1 MGKVVLDISMSLDG
15 FITATNVRL
24 GKGLGDDGDI
34 LHNWAFNS
42 NDQRNQELLKSAAS
56 LGALIAGRNT
66 YDISIPWWEAD
77 GPTGSARIPLIVVS
91 HTVPEAIPN
100 GGVYTFADSI
110 QTALERAQEAAG
122 QNDIAIMGGANIAQQ
137 FLKAGLVDEISLHLA
152 PVIFGSGTQL
162 FEHLGNEH
170 IQLET
175 PEVIETA
182 ESLHLRFR
190 VLK

>member
-1 MGKVVLDISMSLDG
+1 MGKVILDISMSLDG
-15 FITATNVRL
+15 FITATNARL
-24 GKGLGDDGDI
+24 GAGLGDNGDI

-42 NDQRNQELLKSAAS
+42 DDQHNKDLLKTGAS

-77 GPTGSARIPLIVVS
+77 GPTGAARIPLIVVS
-91 HTVPEAIPN
+91 HTVPEAIPH

-110 QTALERAQEAAG
+110 ETALERAREAAG
-122 QNDIAIMGGANIAQQ
+122 SKDIAIMGGANIAQQ

-162 FEHLGNEH
+162 FENLGNEH

-175 PEVIETA
+175 PKVIETT
-182 ESLHLRFR
+182 ESTHLRFP
-190 VLK
+190 VTK

>member
-1 MGKVVLDISMSLDG
+1 MGKVILDISMSLDG

-24 GKGLGDDGDI
+24 GAGLGDDGDI

-42 NDQRNQELLKSAAS
+42 DDQRNHELLKTGAS

-77 GPTGSARIPLIVVS
+77 GPTGPARIPLIVVS
-91 HTVPEAIPN
+91 HTVPEAIPD
-100 GGVYTFADSI
+100 GGVYTFADGI
-110 QTALERAQEAAG
+110 ETALELAQKAAKDK
-122 QNDIAIMGGANIAQQ
+122 DIAIMGGANIAQQ
-137 FLKAGLVDEISLHLA
+137 FFKAGLIDEISLHLA

-162 FEHLGNEH
+162 FENLGNEH

-175 PEVIETA
+175 PEVIETP
-182 ESLHLRFR
+182 ESTHLRFR
-190 VLK
+190 VIK

>member
-24 GKGLGDDGDI
+24 GAGLGDDGDI
-34 LHNWAFNS
+34 LHSWAFNS
-42 NDQRNQELLKSAAS
+42 DNQRNNELLKTAAS

-77 GPTGSARIPLIVVS
+77 GPTGPARIPLIVVS
-91 HTVPEAIPN
+91 HTVPETIPD
-100 GGVYTFADSI
+100 GGVYTFAGGI
-110 QTALERAQEAAG
+110 EPALERAREAAG
-122 QNDIAIMGGANIAQQ
+122 NKDIAIMGGANIAQQ
-137 FLKAGLVDEISLHLA
+137 FLKARLVDEISLHLA

-162 FEHLGNEH
+162 FENLGKDH
-170 IQLET
+170 IQLAP

-182 ESLHLRFR
+182 ESTHLRFR
-190 VLK
+190 VIK

>member
-1 MGKVVLDISMSLDG
+1 MGKVILDISISLDG

-24 GKGLGDDGDI
+24 GAGLGDDGDI
-34 LHNWAFNS
+34 LHNWAFS
-42 NDQRNQELLKSAAS
+42 SDDQRNKDLLKTGAS

-77 GPTGSARIPLIVVS
+77 GPTGPARIPLIVVS
-91 HTVPEAIPN
+91 HTVPEAIPD
-100 GGVYTFADSI
+100 GGVYTFAAGI
-110 QTALERAQEAAG
+110 EAALERAREAAG
-122 QNDIAIMGGANIAQQ
+122 NKDIAIMGGANIAQQ
-137 FLKAGLVDEISLHLA
+137 FLKVGLVDEISLHLA

-162 FEHLGNEH
+162 FENLGKKH

-182 ESLHLRFR
+182 ESTHLRFR
-190 VLK
+190 VIK